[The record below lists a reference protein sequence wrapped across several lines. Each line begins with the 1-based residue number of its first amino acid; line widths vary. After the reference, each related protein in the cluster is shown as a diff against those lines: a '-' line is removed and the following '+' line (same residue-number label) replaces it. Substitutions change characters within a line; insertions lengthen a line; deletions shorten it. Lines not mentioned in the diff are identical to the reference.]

1 MIQSGIHCIL
11 LLYYF
16 SGYTQKRKT
25 PVDTARSI
33 NRESATILKE
43 NSLNS
48 ECNRRVLSLLQ
59 KFLHDL
65 PRKLGVLR
73 LNFLF
78 VKRTENDYLEYLV
91 K

>member
-25 PVDTARSI
+25 PVDTARI

-43 NSLNS
+43 NSLDS

-65 PRKLGVLR
+65 PRKLGVLC